1 MERVCE
7 QALSSESKCKI
18 FTSASAAWSKA
29 PAQTGGVNENQREA
43 AAGPAKGFA
52 NTVCRQADRQ
62 AAALWSFLISF
73 WIVGDQI

>member
-43 AAGPAKGFA
+43 AVRPAEDFQTPSSGRQTDRLQLCGP
-52 NTVCRQADRQ
+52 
-62 AAALWSFLISF
+62 S
-73 WIVGDQI
+73 